1 MEEKKFYEKT
11 EDQIECLL
19 NELKKFNHTIINL
32 NPNCENKEII
42 MFSHI
47 HCISLVI
54 KLNASS
60 KKDLIKLFEVC
71 RVYLDWQKR
80 KYLAEFDEK

>member
-1 MEEKKFYEKT
+1 VEEKKFYEKT

-42 MFSHI
+42 MFHI
-47 HCISLVI
+47 AIIILMI
-54 KLNASS
+54 LLLA
-60 KKDLIKLFEVC
+60 LA
-71 RVYLDWQKR
+71 YLDDKQR
-80 KYLAEFDEK
+80 